1 MTGTLARA
9 IGDFSPGL
17 PLAVAYSGGADSS
30 ALLHACARR
39 WPGKVLALHVHHGLQ
54 AAADDFVRH
63 GQAFCDALGVPF
75 RVRRVDARHQT
86 GQSPEE
92 AARRARYRALIEMC
106 QEASQG
112 LPVCDVAL
120 AQHADDQAETL
131 LLGLSRGAGLAGLS
145 AMPAYWQRDGLRF
158 HRPLLGV
165 PARDIRQYLQDNG
178 LNWIEDPS
186 NADENLT
193 RNRIRARLLPALAT
207 AFPQFRTTFA
217 RSARHAAQ
225 AQQLVQELASQDLVN
240 AGNPPRIAAL
250 QALSPARQAN
260 LLRYW
265 LKSAHQTT
273 PSEAQLLEL
282 LRQVQ
287 ACTTRGHRLHIKV
300 GGGFVVR
307 QGPEL
312 HWYNP

>member
-1 MTGTLARA
+1 MTGALTRA
-9 IGDFSPGL
+9 ICDFSPCL

-39 WPGKVLALHVHHGLQ
+39 WPGQVLALHVHHGLQ

-131 LLGLSRGAGLAGLS
+131 LLALSRGAGLAGLS

-165 PARDIRQYLQDNG
+165 PVRDIRQYLQDNG

-265 LKSAHQTT
+265 LKSAHQTS

-287 ACTTRGHRLHIKV
+287 ACTTRGHRLRIKV

>member
-1 MTGTLARA
+1 MTGTLAQA
-9 IGDFSPGL
+9 IRDFSPGL

-39 WPGKVLALHVHHGLQ
+39 WPGQVLALHVHHGLQ
-54 AAADDFVRH
+54 AAAEDFVRH

-92 AARRARYRALIEMC
+92 AARRARYRALMEMC
-106 QEASQG
+106 REAGEG

-131 LLGLSRGAGLAGLS
+131 LLALSRGAGLAGLS
-145 AMPAYWQRDGLRF
+145 AMPGYWQCDGLRF

-178 LNWIEDPS
+178 LHWIEDPS

-287 ACTTRGHRLHIKV
+287 ACTTRGHRLRIKV

>member
-1 MTGTLARA
+1 VTGALTRA
-9 IGDFSPGL
+9 ICDFSPCL

-39 WPGKVLALHVHHGLQ
+39 WPGQVLALHVHHGLQ

-131 LLGLSRGAGLAGLS
+131 LLALSRGAGLAGLS

-165 PARDIRQYLQDNG
+165 PVRDIRQYLQDNG

-265 LKSAHQTT
+265 LKSAHQTS

-287 ACTTRGHRLHIKV
+287 ACTTRGHRLRIKV